1 MLLIWCKYTCLLP
14 HNKTMLQVFGLQR
27 YHKTPWNSCRKIQ
40 TKTCP
45 SWYRFY
51 WNLWALYHC
60 PICFPLFIG
69 YPYIRLLNIYVVIVF
84 VVVILKS
91 RFSIKVLSLVG
102 TTCNIT
108 ALFRSLFSNSLYYL
122 LLYRYLPYRV
132 VICSK
137 IDFILLKRCWCI
149 VGFCWTL

>member
-27 YHKTPWNSCRKIQ
+27 YHKTPWNSCRKMQ

-60 PICFPLFIG
+60 PIVFLSLSVILILDC
-69 YPYIRLLNIYVVIVF
+69 YNIYVVIVL

-108 ALFRSLFSNSLYYL
+108 ALFCSLFSNSLYYYCIGIFLIEL
-122 LLYRYLPYRV
+122 LFVQR
-132 VICSK
+132 
-137 IDFILLKRCWCI
+137 
-149 VGFCWTL
+149 